1 MGGAGTCED
10 AAMTRLFG
18 TDGVRGVAN
27 QDLTPD
33 LALALGRA
41 AGEVLASAG
50 QEVVIG
56 RDTRVSGPMLE
67 GALMAGLCSAGTTVR
82 LAGVVPTPAVA
93 FLTIE
98 DRASAGVMISA
109 SHNPVPDNGIKFF
122 SADGVKL
129 SEAIEGRIE
138 EAMENASTPPTG
150 LDVGRAER
158 MADAHDRYIDHLLST
173 LPHHLSGLRVVLDC
187 AFGAAWKVGPRAF
200 REAGVDVVAINAE
213 PDGTRINVECGSTS
227 LDGLARRVLAEGADL
242 GLAFDGDADRALA
255 VDERGRP
262 MDGDRIL
269 GVLATGLHEAG
280 RLKENVLVATVMSNL
295 GFLREMQRHGIE
307 VVQAPVGDKYVAE
320 EMTKRGAV
328 LGGEQSGH
336 VIMSEH
342 STTGDG
348 LLTGLH
354 LAWHLADSNQPL
366 SELAGGWER
375 FPQVL
380 VNVEAA
386 GRHHLASAEA
396 VWDEVRKVEA
406 ELGDGGRVLL
416 RASGTEPLVRVMVEA
431 ESEATAQR
439 AAERLADSVRTHLS

>member
-1 MGGAGTCED
+1 
-10 AAMTRLFG
+10 MTKLFG

-27 QDLTPD
+27 EDLTPD

-41 AGEVLASAG
+41 AGQVLASG
-50 QEVVIG
+50 GREVVIG

-67 GALMAGLCSAGTTVR
+67 GALMAGLCSAGATVR

-98 DRASAGVMISA
+98 DGAAAGAMISA

-129 SEAIEGRIE
+129 SEAVEERIE
-138 EAMENASTPPTG
+138 SAMAETASLPTG

-158 MADAHDRYIDHLLST
+158 MHEAHDRYIDHLLAT

-200 REAGVDVVAINAE
+200 REAGVDVVAINSE
-213 PDGTRINVECGSTS
+213 PDGTRINVDCGSTA
-227 LDGLARRVLAEGADL
+227 LDGLAKRVVGEGADL
-242 GLAFDGDADRALA
+242 GLAFDGDADRVLA

-269 GVLATGLHEAG
+269 GVLAMGLHEAG

-295 GFLREMQRHGIE
+295 GFLREMQRRGIE
-307 VVQAPVGDKYVAE
+307 VIQAPVGDKYVAD

-342 STTGDG
+342 TTTGDG
-348 LLTGLH
+348 ILTGLH
-354 LAWHLADSNQPL
+354 LAWHLASSNQPL

-380 VNVEAA
+380 LNVEAA
-386 GRHHLASAEA
+386 GRHHLASSEA
-396 VWDEVRKVEA
+396 VWDEVHKVEA

-416 RASGTEPLVRVMVEA
+416 RASGTEPLIRVMVEA
-431 ESEATAQR
+431 ESETTAQR